1 MNPER
6 GRTPHSG
13 EPLAHLAEK
22 AVNRRAFAANIL
34 SVLGASA
41 ASALARRTSVGA
53 KEGDDLSLRLDGWL
67 TDVEGIKVGHFTDE
81 RRPTGCTVILCEGG
95 ATCGVDVRGGWPGTR
110 LTDAL
115 DPVKGASDTI
125 LIDAIVLSGGSNYGL
140 GTASGVEQ
148 YLREQYVRKL
158 GASAKDKPMVF
169 AVPAAII
176 YDVELGDWTIVPTAE
191 SGYKA
196 CQAAAGGPIAEGNYG
211 VGNGATVGKIFGMK
225 QAMKGGVGTSSIKVG
240 NTGVVVGAIAAV
252 NALGDVIDPHTGRI
266 IAGARAKD
274 GHGFANQMS
283 QLRHGQGISPS
294 EWNTTIAVV
303 ATNASFTKTEMNKI
317 AQMASAGLARAI
329 NPVFTTWDGDT
340 VFALSTR
347 ASSIKMKLEVGAIGA
362 IAAEALSEAILR
374 AIVNARGIPGIPSYH
389 DIMKAAS

>member
-1 MNPER
+1 
-6 GRTPHSG
+6 
-13 EPLAHLAEK
+13 L
-22 AVNRRAFAANIL
+22 NRRIFATNLL
-34 SVLGASA
+34 SLVGTSA
-41 ASALARRTSVGA
+41 VSALARQTTNSA
-53 KEGDDLSLRLDGWL
+53 PHSDDLGLRQDGWI

-81 RRPTGCTVILCEGG
+81 RRPTGCTVVLCEGG

-125 LIDAIVLSGGSNYGL
+125 FVDAIALSGGSNFGL
-140 GTASGVEQ
+140 ATASGVEQ

-158 GASAKDKPMVF
+158 GSSAKDKPIAF

-176 YDVELGDWTIVPTAE
+176 YDIELGDWTVVPTAE

-196 CQAAAGGPIAEGNYG
+196 CLAANSGPVPEGNYG
-211 VGNGATVGKIFGMK
+211 VGNGATVGKIFSMK
-225 QAMKGGVGTSSIKVG
+225 QAMKGGVGTSSTKVG
-240 NTGVVVGAIAAV
+240 DTGVVVGAIVAV
-252 NALGDVIDPHTGRI
+252 NALGDVIDPHTGKI
-266 IAGARAKD
+266 IVGARSEDGRGFVNEMAELRR
-274 GHGFANQMS
+274 GHGV
-283 QLRHGQGISPS
+283 RPS

-340 VFALSTR
+340 IFAISTR
-347 ASSIKMKLEVGAIGA
+347 AASVKTKLEIGAIGA
-362 IAAEALSEAILR
+362 IGAEVLSEAILR
-374 AIVNARGIPGIPSYH
+374 AVVNARGIPGIPGYR
-389 DIMKAAS
+389 DIHTAS

>member
-1 MNPER
+1 M
-6 GRTPHSG
+6 
-13 EPLAHLAEK
+13 
-22 AVNRRAFAANIL
+22 
-34 SVLGASA
+34 VLG
-41 ASALARRTSVGA
+41 LARQTTNRA
-53 KEGDDLSLRLDGWL
+53 PHNDDLGLRQEGWI

-81 RRPTGCTVILCEGG
+81 RRPTGCTVVLCEGG

-125 LIDAIVLSGGSNYGL
+125 LVDAIALSGGSNYGL
-140 GTASGVEQ
+140 ATASGVEQ
-148 YLREQYVRKL
+148 YLREQYVKKL
-158 GASAKDKPMVF
+158 GSFAKDKPIAF

-176 YDVELGDWTIVPTAE
+176 YDIELGDWTLVPTAE

-196 CQAAAGGPIAEGNYG
+196 CLAATSGPVPEGNYG
-211 VGNGATVGKIFGMK
+211 VGNGATVGKIFSMK

-240 NTGVVVGAIAAV
+240 NTGVVVGAIVAV
-252 NALGDVIDPHTGRI
+252 NALGDVIDPHTGKI
-266 IAGARAKD
+266 IAGARTEDGRGFVNEMAELRR
-274 GHGFANQMS
+274 GHGV
-283 QLRHGQGISPS
+283 RPS

-340 VFALSTR
+340 IFAISTR
-347 ASSIKMKLEVGAIGA
+347 SSSVKMKLEVAAIGA
-362 IAAEALSEAILR
+362 IAAEVLSEAILR
-374 AIVNARGIPGIPSYH
+374 AVVNAKSIPGIPAFR
-389 DIMKAAS
+389 DIAPA